1 MDIRMIVAMN
11 HARVIGR
18 DGELPWRLTSD
29 MARFKE
35 LTLGCGDES
44 NAVIMGRATFDSL
57 PDNFRPLPDRINIVM
72 SRDVNWRPSGGE
84 DAEVA
89 LYPGRAIEIAFA
101 YGCEEC
107 WIIGGGQIYEMFLEN
122 VDEIHMTLVADTS
135 ESKIGDVLFPELD
148 ENVWSKQEIGS
159 AGMSAEDEFG
169 STYSIF
175 KKV

>member
-1 MDIRMIVAMN
+1 MIVAMN

-18 DGELPWRLTSD
+18 DGDLPWRLASD

-35 LTLGCGDES
+35 LTLGNGDES

-107 WIIGGGQIYEMFLEN
+107 WIIGGGQIYDMFLEN
-122 VDEIHMTLVADTS
+122 VDEIHMTLVDDVS
-135 ESKIGDVLFPELD
+135 DSKRGDVLFPELD
-148 ENVWSKQEIGS
+148 ENVWSKEKLGCVEAS
-159 AGMSAEDEFG
+159 DNDEFG
-169 STYSIF
+169 STHFIF